1 MMPGDDV
8 PSDASD
14 VPEGLSAAEVG
25 KEIAEHRERLVAHA
39 HTSAGRHER
48 LISIAEAV
56 MLSVVAVLAA
66 WSGYCAAKWSTESS
80 VSLARASAAR
90 TNANRADVKATQI
103 RTLDSVSFN
112 TVFAAIIAG
121 DAADVRVAE
130 RRLRP
135 EYRPAYEAW
144 KATDPLHNPK
154 APAGPSYMP
163 QYRIPEADQA
173 RRLDAAASRYF
184 DEGTHAG
191 NNADRYVRLT
201 VALAS
206 VLFVVGISS
215 QFHLRTARYGLVAVA
230 TILLGLALAGM
241 LSLPGP
247 PS

>member
-1 MMPGDDV
+1 M
-8 PSDASD
+8 
-14 VPEGLSAAEVG
+14 PEGLSAAEVG
-25 KEIAEHRERLVAHA
+25 KEIAEHRGRHA
-39 HTSAGRHER
+39 DAGLGRHER
-48 LISIAEAV
+48 LISIAEAF
-56 MLSVVAVLAA
+56 MLSLVAVLAA

-80 VSLARASAAR
+80 VTLARASAAR

-112 TVFAAIIAG
+112 TVFAAFLAG
-121 DAADVRVAE
+121 DAADVRLAE

-135 EYRPAYEAW
+135 GYRPAYEAW
-144 KATDPLHNPK
+144 KATDPLHNPN

-163 QYRIPEADQA
+163 EYRIPEADRA
-173 RRLDAAASRYF
+173 RRLDAAAGRYF
-184 DEGTHAG
+184 EEGAQAG

-206 VLFVVGISS
+206 VLFIVGISS
-215 QFHLRTARYGLVAVA
+215 QFHLRAVRYGLIGMA
-230 TILLGLALAGM
+230 TILVGVALVGM